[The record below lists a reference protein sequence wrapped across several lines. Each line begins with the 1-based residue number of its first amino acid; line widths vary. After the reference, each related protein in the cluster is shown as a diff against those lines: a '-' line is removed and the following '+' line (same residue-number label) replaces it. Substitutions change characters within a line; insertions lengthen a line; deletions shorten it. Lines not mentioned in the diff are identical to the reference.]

1 MTGMTIVLSQ
11 SGTSRVVVSSGTHKR
26 EGDQRER
33 EILANLK
40 SCLMHHRWSKRKK
53 NATSENLASAKA
65 AKTDHMKVRH

>member
-33 EILANLK
+33 DF
-40 SCLMHHRWSKRKK
+40 SKFEKLP
-53 NATSENLASAKA
+53 NAP
-65 AKTDHMKVRH
+65 